1 MFHICFIYAGV
12 LGPPIPRLL
21 VIFFKVFFF
30 NLTDRPTQY
39 QETHSTLNGKKKGD
53 GHNLKLHKRK
63 HSDFTDFTVLSVW
76 KILLSLT
83 TKKQVP

>member
-1 MFHICFIYAGV
+1 MFHICWGTRASYSETSCD
-12 LGPPIPRLL
+12 
-21 VIFFKVFFF
+21 FFKVCFSI
-30 NLTDRPTQY
+30 RPTDPI
-39 QETHSTLNGKKKGD
+39 SGNAFDAKRKKKGD

>member
-21 VIFFKVFFF
+21 VIFFKVFFAI
-30 NLTDRPTQY
+30 RPTDPI
-39 QETHSTLNGKKKGD
+39 SGNAFDAKRKKKGD
-53 GHNLKLHKRK
+53 SHNLKLHKRK